1 MALNTQKQ
9 VKKRTRK
16 DKVGR
21 GASYKSADVAVLLD
35 LVEEM
40 LPLGQSDWDALTLQ
54 YNGKVSNPRESDQLR
69 RKFKALKN
77 VSKPTGDPTCPIEV
91 KRAKRIHYLIEGKQ
105 DVQEFVE
112 EDVDDDSSKEDLN
125 TEEVNE
131 EEVDDDVDDDVEL
144 DNGSDIADLNSTTLP
159 DSISD
164 VESITE
170 AAKTVPKM
178 SIRTPKRKR
187 PTQRPPTTGR
197 VGLTEQQLIN
207 SAQRQ
212 SPVTTTKF
220 SIDRALKEKSDDNN
234 MLHMMMYMQQRDE
247 AHRLREEERAERRHE
262 EERRREEEM
271 ERRRQE
277 MERQRQEMDRRR
289 EEAAMAQ
296 QQMMMT
302 FMMSMLKKGESS
314 DK

>member
-77 VSKPTGDPTCPIEV
+77 VSKPTGAFKAYLFRLQLFIVYIGDPTCPIEV

-187 PTQRPPTTGR
+187 PTQRHLP
-197 VGLTEQQLIN
+197 
-207 SAQRQ
+207 
-212 SPVTTTKF
+212 
-220 SIDRALKEKSDDNN
+220 
-234 MLHMMMYMQQRDE
+234 
-247 AHRLREEERAERRHE
+247 REE
-262 EERRREEEM
+262 
-271 ERRRQE
+271 
-277 MERQRQEMDRRR
+277 
-289 EEAAMAQ
+289 
-296 QQMMMT
+296 
-302 FMMSMLKKGESS
+302 LV
-314 DK
+314 